1 VASHNARTI
10 VVLEGSGAVVME
22 NWADKVQ
29 GLFEVWY
36 PGLEGGNAIANVLF
50 GDVNPSGKLPVTF
63 PRSESQ
69 LPPFVNDQTDVTY
82 GYLHGY
88 RYVDGMSE
96 DPRFPFGFGLS
107 YTTFALSN
115 LVLSAASIPATG
127 SLTASVDVTNTGT
140 RAGDDVV
147 QLYVGY
153 PGSTVQ
159 RAPHDLKGFSRVHL
173 EAGQR
178 ATVTLPLAA
187 QDVAYYD
194 TTMSAWRVESLMYS
208 VAVGSS
214 SRDLPLTAQFAVP

>member
-1 VASHNARTI
+1 VASHNPRTI
-10 VVLEGSGAVVME
+10 VLLEGSGAIVME
-22 NWADKVQ
+22 DWVAQVQ
-29 GLFEVWY
+29 GLMEVWY

-63 PRSESQ
+63 PQSEAQ
-69 LPPFVNDQTDVTY
+69 LPPFINDQSDVTY
-82 GYLHGY
+82 SYLHGY
-88 RYVDGMSE
+88 RYVDSMSE

-115 LVLSAASIPATG
+115 LTLSATTIAATG
-127 SLTASVDVTNTGT
+127 SLMASVEVTNSGT
-140 RAGDDVV
+140 RDGDDVV

-173 EAGQR
+173 AAGQTK
-178 ATVTLPLAA
+178 TVTLPLAA

-194 TTMSAWRVESLMYS
+194 TSTSTWKVEALTYS
-208 VAVGSS
+208 VLVGSS
-214 SRDLPLTAQFAVP
+214 SRDLPLSAQFAVQ